1 MSASDSSTVSAPS
14 PHAPPERKPG
24 ARGGLI
30 VLALVVLVA
39 VWAFWPKTVE
49 VTSEFAEHS
58 GLNLDLHKPDALIE
72 SQHLARLPR
81 DLLKVPVLHDLL
93 SEDFVFYYEG
103 NADRLGVVGTLRRIA
118 YEHDLEWRDELVAEM
133 LDDSAQIALWRGSD
147 GKLAHALLRLR
158 LGTLAQI
165 GKSLAEVAAKDAQLQ
180 RVAVIRGAGEAVPVY
195 RLRYGWERAVLLAGV
210 DDQLLVFTSPA
221 LLEAEGEAAGQLGKP
236 QVEQLDELL
245 RGKPVFA
252 PRFALS
258 ALQGEHRI
266 SVSTD
271 YLAMGYG
278 RLLPQWAAV
287 RAEFDGEQWS
297 AFMAVQDLD
306 PAAVEFAPLWSG
318 MPDAP
323 AACVAVPVS
332 HEALKAV
339 LGKLSLAQSFPTA
352 LADQLGGPAA
362 LCWYADSRLHTPLL
376 VTRLQGEAKAD
387 DAALGEA
394 FGQMIGTP
402 EPSYG
407 DQPFAVDVTQ
417 QDGQVHWSRR
427 VTSLWG
433 VHAADEAD
441 NAENL
446 EGRRYFDVGLARHG
460 EMLLFSLDDRL
471 VTKAVATL
479 DRRYPPVAER
489 LPDGVVPA
497 LVSPQRLATLLEAE
511 VLSSLPEDVE
521 SIFRNA
527 AEAHLLP
534 KLRAMGTH
542 PNIAM
547 GLPADVAGDDDAQ
560 WVPVTWTQW

>member
-1 MSASDSSTVSAPS
+1 MSASESPTVPAPS
-14 PHAPPERKPG
+14 PQAPPERKSG

-30 VLALVVLVA
+30 LLALVVLAA
-39 VWAFWPKTVE
+39 VWGFWPKPVE
-49 VTSEFAEHS
+49 ISTEFAEHS
-58 GLNLDLHKPDALIE
+58 ALQLDLHKPDALIE

-118 YEHDLEWRDELVAEM
+118 YEHKLEWRDELVAEV

-158 LGTLAQI
+158 LGAMAQM
-165 GKSLAEVAAKDAQLQ
+165 GKALAEIAASDAQLQ

-195 RLRYGWERAVLLAGV
+195 RLRYGWERALLLASV
-210 DDQLLVFTSPA
+210 DDQLLVFTSPG
-221 LLEAEGEAAGQLGKP
+221 LLEADGEAAGKLGKA

-258 ALQGEHRI
+258 ELRSEHRV

-278 RLLPQWAAV
+278 RLVPQWGAV

-306 PAAVEFAPLWSG
+306 ASAVEFTPLWSA
-318 MPDAP
+318 MPDSP

-332 HEALKAV
+332 QEALKAV
-339 LGKLSLAQSFPTA
+339 LGKLSLAQSFPPS
-352 LADQLGGPAA
+352 LAAQLGGPAA

-376 VTRLQGEAKAD
+376 VTRLHAEKAD

-407 DQPFAVDVTQ
+407 DQPFAVEVSQ
-417 QDGQVHWSRR
+417 QDGQTHWLRR

-433 VHAADEAD
+433 VHAAEEAD
-441 NAENL
+441 NADNL

-471 VTKAVATL
+471 VTQAIATL
-479 DRRYPPVAER
+479 DRRYPPLAER
-489 LPDGVVPA
+489 LPDGVVPG
-497 LVSPQRLATLLEAE
+497 LVAPQRLAALIEAE
-511 VLSSLPEDVE
+511 VLNSLPGDVE

-542 PNIAM
+542 PTVAM
-547 GLPADVAGDDDAQ
+547 RLPAEVAEDSDAQ
-560 WVPVTWTQW
+560 WVPVTWAQW